1 MAAPGSNRGRGLRHG
16 DRLWMVWTGARTV
29 SAANQETS
37 ASPAQVG
44 VDARIVGA
52 SGVIALDRPRALNA
66 LSIAMKSAMSQA
78 YPRFARDPQVYVA
91 VIRSTSPRAF
101 CAGGDVREI
110 ISLAAADPAAAR
122 RAMKD
127 EYSLCWL
134 HECFSKP
141 SVALIDGVVM
151 GGGVGISLYATHR
164 VAGAGYRFAMPETA
178 IGFFPDD
185 GVAHAL
191 ARLPDHVGM
200 YLGLTG
206 RDLGRADALALGL
219 ATHAIE
225 ADHFPAIEAG
235 LADAEVVDGILARFH
250 RDPGPSPLAALR
262 PAIAR
267 CFSAPTLAEVL
278 ERLDAEA
285 KSGDAA
291 GWAKGVLDD
300 LARRSPLALAVTFR
314 HIREAS
320 ALDLRLTLM
329 RDYRLARAFLET
341 PDFAE
346 GVRAI
351 LIDKSGSPRWQP
363 AHLDDVTPAMVE
375 RAFAR
380 DPADDLVLPT
390 RKEMQAARV

>member
-1 MAAPGSNRGRGLRHG
+1 MAGQDGESSS
-16 DRLWMVWTGARTV
+16 GA
-29 SAANQETS
+29 E
-37 ASPAQVG
+37 PVG
-44 VDARIVGA
+44 VEARVVGA
-52 SGVIALDRPRALNA
+52 SGVITLDRPRALNA
-66 LSIAMKSAMSQA
+66 LSIAMKSAMSEA

-101 CAGGDVREI
+101 SAGGDVREI
-110 ISLAAADPAAAR
+110 VRLAAADPAAAR
-122 RAMKD
+122 QAMKN

-191 ARLPDHVGM
+191 ARLPDHVGL

-219 ATHAIE
+219 ATHTIDIE
-225 ADHFPAIEAG
+225 HFPAIEAG

-267 CFSAPTLAEVL
+267 CFSAPALAGIL
-278 ERLDAEA
+278 ERLRAEA
-285 KSGDAA
+285 KGGDAA
-291 GWAKGVLDD
+291 AWARGVLDD
-300 LARRSPLALAVTFR
+300 LAKRSPLALAVTFR
-314 HIREAS
+314 HIREAA

-329 RDYRLARAFLET
+329 RDYRLARSFLET
-341 PDFAE
+341 PDFPE
-346 GVRAI
+346 GVRAV
-351 LIDKSGSPRWQP
+351 LVDKTGDPRWQP
-363 AHLDDVTPAMVE
+363 AHLDDVTPAMVD

>member
-1 MAAPGSNRGRGLRHG
+1 M
-16 DRLWMVWTGARTV
+16 GAD
-29 SAANQETS
+29 
-37 ASPAQVG
+37 PVG
-44 VDARIVGA
+44 VDARVVGA
-52 SGVIALDRPRALNA
+52 SGVITLDRPRALNA
-66 LSIAMKSAMSQA
+66 LSIAMKSRMIEA
-78 YPRFARDPQVYVA
+78 YPRFARDPQIYVA

-101 CAGGDVREI
+101 SAGGDVREI
-110 ISLAAADPAAAR
+110 ARLAAADPAAAR
-122 RAMKD
+122 QAMKD

-141 SVALIDGVVM
+141 SVALIEGVVM
-151 GGGVGISLYATHR
+151 GAGVGISLYATHR

-191 ARLPDHVGM
+191 ARLPDHVGL

-225 ADHFPAIEAG
+225 ADHFPDIEAG
-235 LADAEVVDGILARFH
+235 LADAQVVDGLLARFH

-267 CFSAPTLAEVL
+267 CFCAPTLAGVL
-278 ERLDAEA
+278 ERLTAEA
-285 KSGDAA
+285 NSGDAA
-291 GWAKGVLDD
+291 VWANGVLDD
-300 LARRSPLALAVTFR
+300 LAKRSPLALAVSFR
-314 HIREAS
+314 HIREAA

-329 RDYRLARAFLET
+329 RDYRLARSFLEA

-346 GVRAI
+346 GVRAA
-351 LIDKSGSPRWQP
+351 LIDKTNSPRWHP
-363 AHLDDVTPAMVE
+363 ARLDDVTPAMVE